1 VKLFSVLYAAARA
14 DVFYESAA
22 RNGSGSASFAFL
34 PTSTMASVTG
44 TLEAR
49 LIDHFSVKLEYRH
62 DMADTAIYFAGAV
75 QVDPDTGADIPTL
88 KTQDT
93 VSLGVTA
100 WF

>member
-1 VKLFSVLYAAARA
+1 
-14 DVFYESAA
+14 
-22 RNGSGSASFAFL
+22 
-34 PTSTMASVTG
+34 
-44 TLEAR
+44 
-49 LIDHFSVKLEYRH
+49 VKLEYRH